1 MRIFTETFSYVLCWD
16 LKVGTQALRHQAGKP
31 GQSYPCGL
39 AQDLRGQSASA
50 FSCGKLLA
58 NKRYSV
64 TGCVSILASQTPA
77 PDRVCGQA
85 RCAHA
90 QQYGHGLL
98 ASMLP
103 HGGIGKVAGLAGLDE
118 KTVARGKAE
127 LELGLKDY
135 PDDGRVRRPGGGR
148 PRLEKKLPASRRN
161 SPKSSNRK
169 RVAIPKDATGTF
181 EAA

>member
-1 MRIFTETFSYVLCWD
+1 MTTGGMLAIEECADQLTLLFQRLDERQKRW
-16 LKVGTQALRHQAGKP
+16 VG
-31 GQSYPCGL
+31 GL
-39 AQDLRGQSASA
+39 
-50 FSCGKLLA
+50 F
-58 NKRYSV
+58 
-64 TGCVSILASQTPA
+64 
-77 PDRVCGQA
+77 
-85 RCAHA
+85 
-90 QQYGHGLL
+90 

-103 HGGIGKVAGLAGLDE
+103 HGGIGKVARLTGLDE

-148 PRLEKKLPASRRN
+148 PRLEKKLPTSHRN

-169 RVAIPKDATGTF
+169 RAVIPKDAAGMF